1 MLILKLKMQTILLCT
16 TIISLA
22 YGQATRTRN
31 IGKKNRPR
39 HLTLQELER
48 LIRTETDIDFGYT
61 SALSKGDD
69 VLEAQVESTWDDAI
83 VYEWTKALNAEATS
97 SQKYPYVLCH
107 TGQNM
112 SGYERRLALATAI
125 KSTQPESESEIHLH
139 VLYNKDDSLCV
150 FSQLYASV
158 AINMSGDEFI
168 VQPILSSLKMIE
180 GSVEEV

>member
-1 MLILKLKMQTILLCT
+1 MQTILLCT